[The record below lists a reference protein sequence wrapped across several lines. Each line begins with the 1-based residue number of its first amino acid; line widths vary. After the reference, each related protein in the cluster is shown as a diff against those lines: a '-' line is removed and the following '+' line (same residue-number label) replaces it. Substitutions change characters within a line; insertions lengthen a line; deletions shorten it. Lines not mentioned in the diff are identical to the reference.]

1 MPWKY
6 WNESGEKKNGGRQMA
21 KGYVNAFKDKNNKY
35 FKCEKEMETE
45 KRMKSTNQEHFNDIE
60 NTNTWRIS

>member
-1 MPWKY
+1 
-6 WNESGEKKNGGRQMA
+6 MA